1 MCFAHSIQALLSH
14 GAKVYFACRDEA
26 KAKAA
31 IDDLE
36 KATGKRGIF
45 LQLDLSS
52 LDSVRKAAKTFQRWF
67 IVTPY
72 AYSDHPVVKR
82 IISTFFS
89 ITRKT
94 LSAGCVPDCLLAN
107 LVA

>member
-1 MCFAHSIQALLSH
+1 MSH
-14 GAKVYFACRDEA
+14 GAKVYLACRDEA

-52 LDSVRKAAKTFQRWF
+52 LDSVRKAANTFQRWL

-72 AYSDHPVVKR
+72 AYFDHPVVKR
-82 IISTFFS
+82 TISTFFS

-94 LSAGCVPDCLLAN
+94 LPACSVPDRLLAN